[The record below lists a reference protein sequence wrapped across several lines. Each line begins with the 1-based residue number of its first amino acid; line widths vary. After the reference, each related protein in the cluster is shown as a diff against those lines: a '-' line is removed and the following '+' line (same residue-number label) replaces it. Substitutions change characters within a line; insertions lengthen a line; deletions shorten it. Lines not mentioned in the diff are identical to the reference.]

1 MDMYVINITGFFRY
15 SFYQRFYAKYFQSYL
30 QKIYMNRYKPIPE
43 PLLTKN
49 QYRLC
54 QYCMYN
60 LSYWL
65 GVWKWILKKF
75 TKVNKKHIYMSANLF
90 KSLFFKNSSHSNTT
104 IKMVFTMFITW
115 NMLKKLTK
123 KKALVRDMTSKHTV
137 TFLNFS
143 IVKKFTYNPP
153 PPPSPKYNTMA
164 SPCFWSQLQ
173 KKKSNLP
180 KKSRKLINKIKSPGC
195 TQSKNHLW
203 TLLWLHLRTP
213 CTYHACEGTR
223 PLI

>member
-1 MDMYVINITGFFRY
+1 
-15 SFYQRFYAKYFQSYL
+15 
-30 QKIYMNRYKPIPE
+30 
-43 PLLTKN
+43 
-49 QYRLC
+49 
-54 QYCMYN
+54 
-60 LSYWL
+60 
-65 GVWKWILKKF
+65 
-75 TKVNKKHIYMSANLF
+75 MSANLF

-104 IKMVFTMFITW
+104 IKMVFTNVYYMIYVKEV
-115 NMLKKLTK
+115 NQK

-153 PPPSPKYNTMA
+153 PPTLSQILYNGITL
-164 SPCFWSQLQ
+164 FLITIT

-203 TLLWLHLRTP
+203 TLL
-213 CTYHACEGTR
+213 
-223 PLI
+223 